1 MPFGCRYQFAVIIQ
15 RDHNLNAPPWASSMS
30 DSEQITPPQLGCCQ
44 QEASWPVS
52 CTYLPLHLLSRV
64 HALELP
70 LHFPEPE
77 DKVMLLFVVFF
88 AFWIIPMILTLSTS
102 CSSRLKVTQQREL
115 KKYYRL
121 LQKQFT
127 RKTRS
132 SHRKTQAEY
141 QSPKIS
147 NVHTANARPHF
158 NVYQRMLQGENKI
171 QIPSSPDHQRT
182 FPFSSH
188 TFPIHTF
195 PIHFS
200 HIPTPR
206 NSVAKSTRHLFIS
219 KRVSPDPRPAKCFY
233 VQEIVIPEQVHV
245 TQTKPGG
252 IVRRT
257 AASSP
262 STGHFPNQVTSAR
275 RCP

>member
-1 MPFGCRYQFAVIIQ
+1 
-15 RDHNLNAPPWASSMS
+15 
-30 DSEQITPPQLGCCQ
+30 
-44 QEASWPVS
+44 
-52 CTYLPLHLLSRV
+52 
-64 HALELP
+64 
-70 LHFPEPE
+70 
-77 DKVMLLFVVFF
+77 
-88 AFWIIPMILTLSTS
+88 MILTLSTC
-102 CSSRLKVTQQREL
+102 CSSSLKVTQQREL

-171 QIPSSPDHQRT
+171 QIPSSPDHQHT

-188 TFPIHTF
+188 TFPIPIHTF

-200 HIPTPR
+200 HISTPR

>member
-1 MPFGCRYQFAVIIQ
+1 
-15 RDHNLNAPPWASSMS
+15 
-30 DSEQITPPQLGCCQ
+30 
-44 QEASWPVS
+44 
-52 CTYLPLHLLSRV
+52 
-64 HALELP
+64 
-70 LHFPEPE
+70 
-77 DKVMLLFVVFF
+77 
-88 AFWIIPMILTLSTS
+88 MILTLSTC
-102 CSSRLKVTQQREL
+102 CSSSLKVTQQREL

-171 QIPSSPDHQRT
+171 QIPSSPDHQCT

-195 PIHFS
+195 PIHFQHRETQS
-200 HIPTPR
+200 QNQQGTFLFLKEFHQTHAQR
-206 NSVAKSTRHLFIS
+206 SVFTS
-219 KRVSPDPRPAKCFY
+219 
-233 VQEIVIPEQVHV
+233 
-245 TQTKPGG
+245 
-252 IVRRT
+252 RR
-257 AASSP
+257 SSYQNKY
-262 STGHFPNQVTSAR
+262 T
-275 RCP
+275 